1 MTQPLTIKKQGNFM
15 AGGSTVT
22 ADGQIDF
29 NHPVNSPGQT
39 LHGDHAFVTYQIPQN
54 ARKTSLVFLHGAMS
68 SNLAWR
74 TTPDGREGF
83 DTIFLRKNYPVYLL
97 DQPRRG
103 EAARSTISE
112 NITAAP
118 DDQLWYHTFRMGE
131 WPNLRSDSQFPD
143 SPKAMDQ
150 FFRLMVP
157 NTGAFDEA
165 LIADSVSKAFDKIG
179 DGVLITHSQGA
190 GPGWQTV
197 LLSDKVKGVVSFE
210 PGSGFVFPE
219 GEVPAPIETKS
230 PFGPLSASA
239 ISLDEFQKLTKIPI
253 AIVYGD
259 FIAKEPS
266 ENWPADHW
274 RGRKEMAE
282 KFVATINKYGGDA
295 QVISL
300 PELGIFGN
308 THFLFAEKN
317 NEEIADVMAE
327 WLAEKGLD

>member
-1 MTQPLTIKKQGNFM
+1 MQPLTIKEQGNFM
-15 AGGSTVT
+15 SGGVVVSDQGTV
-22 ADGQIDF
+22 DF
-29 NHPVNSPGQT
+29 NNPLTSPGQT
-39 LHGDHAFVTYQIPQN
+39 LHGDHAFVSYQIPVSAKEN
-54 ARKTSLVFLHGAMS
+54 PLVFLHGALS

-83 DTIFLRKNYPVYLL
+83 DTIFLRKGYPVYLL

-103 EAARSTISE
+103 EAGRSTLSE
-112 NITAAP
+112 NISAKP
-118 DDQLWYHTFRMGE
+118 DDQLWYHTWRLGE
-131 WPNLRSDSQFPD
+131 WPNLREGSQFPEG
-143 SPKAMDQ
+143 AANMDQ
-150 FFRLMVP
+150 FMRWLTP
-157 NTGAFDEA
+157 NTGAFDEH
-165 LIADSVSKAFDKIG
+165 LIARSVSATFDRING
-179 DGVLITHSQGA
+179 GVLITHSQGA

-239 ISLDEFQKLTKIPI
+239 IPLDEFQKLTKIPI

-259 FIAKEPS
+259 FISKEPS

-300 PELGIFGN
+300 PDLGIYGN
-308 THFLFAEKN
+308 SHFPFVEIN
-317 NEEIADVMAE
+317 NEEIADIMAK